1 MALIISL
8 SEKFSNSSLPT
19 IDPKLTAG
27 LVAMWRFTDDQAK
40 SLVDLSG
47 NNHQLTISGTPEFT
61 ATGVRGGIGKGYLQ
75 TDIPDN
81 VEHTLVC
88 VGRLMSDVPGR
99 KYSAFMGSHMN
110 GTYYGI
116 ANAANGTALYSVHS
130 VTEETDD
137 NTLGVLSDV
146 TVGMYASRRR
156 TDTNV
161 LSNGNVQARIRTN
174 YERMQR
180 HAFYAGSV
188 SKKNNR
194 GRGLCA
200 NPYYLTQDSRNDV
213 ANNTLS
219 YDRVVTGG
227 NFRILAL
234 GDKWIADN
242 TPFGAQVVE
251 VTEVMIY
258 NRELTLTE
266 LDMIYNYS
274 KTYHSKVLGLEI

>member
-8 SEKFSNSSLPT
+8 GEKFSNSSLPT

-27 LVAMWRFTDDQAK
+27 LVAMWRFTADQAK

-47 NNHQLTISGTPEFT
+47 NNHQLTISGAPEFT
-61 ATGVRGGIGKGYLQ
+61 DSGVRGGIGKGYLQ

-81 VEHTLVC
+81 VEHTMVV
-88 VGRLMSDVPGR
+88 VGRLMADVPGR
-99 KYSAFMGSHMN
+99 KYAAFMGSYMH
-110 GTYYGI
+110 GTYYGQ
-116 ANAANGTALYSVHS
+116 ANVPNGSALYTIHKYDQETDDSVLGTLSDVEGALYSPRRN
-130 VTEETDD
+130 TE
-137 NTLGVLSDV
+137 
-146 TVGMYASRRR
+146 
-156 TDTNV
+156 TNV
-161 LSNGNVQARIRTN
+161 LSNANIVGRLRTN

-194 GRGLCA
+194 GRAMCA
-200 NPYYLTQDSRNDV
+200 NPYYLTQDSRNDI
-213 ANNTLS
+213 AGNTIS

-227 NFRILAL
+227 NFRILCL
-234 GDKWIADN
+234 GDQWITGN

-266 LDMIYNYS
+266 LDMIYGYS